1 MIGDRHLAPAGQ
13 RLTQHEQRTHAPTL
27 ALVIDPRR
35 LSRCGRHGHACIGH
49 QLLTRLVQ
57 THQRA
62 TRVVGTGIHLQDVLH
77 VPDELATELI
87 RQTPILFQPRLEF
100 VFFSVRRTVIRDSV
114 DNVQFDQFVGQK
126 TEGPASPTFWRRGLH
141 ATATR
146 CASWAPS
153 SLRRRVVGD
162 GRGRSA
168 ASGPSSTHRVRTRS
182 TLERHVQRV
191 HNLVVTPGRTAWPFI
206 GLQENARVHQRA
218 SRRLP
223 YTHQLLRVS
232 PLLPKQLD
240 VLNLAHTGL
249 YRNRQDYPSKAS

>member
-114 DNVQFDQFVGQK
+114 DMSNSTSLLARRRRVQRLRPSG
-126 TEGPASPTFWRRGLH
+126 GGLH

>member
-1 MIGDRHLAPAGQ
+1 MCQTNSPLSSFGRHQYSFSHGLSSFFLACAAPSYETASTMSNSTSLLARRRRVQ
-13 RLTQHEQRTHAPTL
+13 RLRP
-27 ALVIDPRR
+27 
-35 LSRCGRHGHACIGH
+35 SGG
-49 QLLTRLVQ
+49 
-57 THQRA
+57 
-62 TRVVGTGIHLQDVLH
+62 
-77 VPDELATELI
+77 
-87 RQTPILFQPRLEF
+87 
-100 VFFSVRRTVIRDSV
+100 
-114 DNVQFDQFVGQK
+114 
-126 TEGPASPTFWRRGLH
+126 GLH